1 MKNDILKE
9 LKEYLQEKE
18 ISQEEEKM
26 ILMYFEILY
35 SAKSDLHQMKS
46 RDAIIK
52 SFINRALD
60 IKNLN

>member
-35 SAKSDLHQMKS
+35 SAKSDLH
-46 RDAIIK
+46 
-52 SFINRALD
+52 
-60 IKNLN
+60 